1 MTTRTMLIEIATMPK
16 VFETEIRVI
25 STKQPLRL
33 PSYEKKYWYVLILP
47 LMWVI
52 TAYVVIKKKFYR
64 FLKRPLPK
72 INNFWV
78 DGLGLSARKVK
89 NKPASWQAVSEIYNY
104 EFCRSRK
111 LGILIDDF
119 WENIK
124 NCQALRNRF
133 KLVKQEVRRAIL
145 NFSNHKEVRLIS
157 LACGS
162 AQAVLET
169 IAELKVK
176 GVVVNVLLIDIDQE
190 ALDYAISLA
199 NKLEI
204 ANQVQVFRGSVSQV
218 IKLSKKFKPQIIE
231 MLGLL
236 DYISQEKAIKLAEKI
251 KQSLEP
257 KGVFITCNIAPNLE
271 MNFVKWV
278 INWSMI
284 YRKPEEL
291 VEIVAES
298 GFGDFR
304 IIYEPLKIHGLVIA
318 QK

>member
-1 MTTRTMLIEIATMPK
+1 MWGIT
-16 VFETEIRVI
+16 VYVI
-25 STKQPLRL
+25 
-33 PSYEKKYWYVLILP
+33 
-47 LMWVI
+47 
-52 TAYVVIKKKFYR
+52 IKKKFYQL
-64 FLKRPLPK
+64 FKKPLPK

-89 NKPASWQAVSEIYNY
+89 NKPASWQAVDEIYNY
-104 EFCRSRK
+104 EFHRSKK
-111 LGILIDDF
+111 LGVLVDDF
-119 WENIK
+119 WGNIK

-133 KLVKQEVRRAIL
+133 KLVKQEIRRAIL
-145 NFSNHKEVRLIS
+145 RFSNDHKEVRLIS

-169 IAELKVK
+169 IAELKAK
-176 GVVVNVLLIDIDQE
+176 GVIVSAFLIDIDQE

-199 NKLEI
+199 YKLDI
-204 ANQVQVFRGSVSQV
+204 ADKVQVFKGSVSQV
-218 IKLSKKFKPQIIE
+218 TKLSKKFKPQIIE

-236 DYISQEKAIKLAEKI
+236 DYIPQKKAIKLAEKI

-257 KGVFITCNIAPNLE
+257 NGIFITCNIAPNLE

-291 VEIVAES
+291 LEIAIEA

-304 IIYEPLKIHGLVIA
+304 IIYEPLKIHGLIIA